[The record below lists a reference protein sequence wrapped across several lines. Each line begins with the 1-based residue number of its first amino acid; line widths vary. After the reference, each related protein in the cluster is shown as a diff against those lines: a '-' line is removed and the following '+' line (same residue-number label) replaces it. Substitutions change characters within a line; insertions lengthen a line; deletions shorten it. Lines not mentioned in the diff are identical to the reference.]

1 MQDIFYSYRED
12 SAEDFDF
19 QSQKLMKYFR
29 ESRKHYSFNYCGR
42 ISSVSRAPDECS
54 AGGRGF
60 DSRGRAN
67 TQGLKITKK

>member
-19 QSQKLMKYFR
+19 VSQKLMKYFASR
-29 ESRKHYSFNYCGR
+29 ELYSFNYWGR
-42 ISSVSRAPDECS
+42 ISSVSRAPDECR
-54 AGGRGF
+54 AGGREF
-60 DSRGRAN
+60 NARDRTN